1 MQRDNN
7 NNNNKKGEGKK
18 YFKELE
24 FDTSVLKLT
33 G

>member
-1 MQRDNN
+1 MQRDN

-24 FDTSVLKLT
+24 FDTYVLKVT